1 MGRKI
6 WFAVIALVGLAA
18 VEFGILGAS
27 AAGIT
32 GRAGRL
38 PPIID
43 RGDVAATPTSTP
55 TPSIGGTFPFILI
68 PTPAGNPGC
77 VPISPAACTGPAS
90 ITLSP
95 SPLTIRCDGSETSR
109 LTVRIMDAQGAP
121 VADGAPVNFSAYNG
135 NTSPYNAFTAN
146 GYAATDV
153 RFYGDFF
160 PYGPNVIVNA
170 AGLQAGI
177 RIRCFPNS
185 NGGCVVTTPPCP
197 PSPPPCDPSP
207 PGGPKSPPCPTP
219 TPIPCNLTTPPC
231 SPPPS
236 PPPCN
241 PSPGSGPLS
250 PPCPAPPPPPCR
262 QQTPPCPPPPR
273 FELRIDCNPDT
284 STIDDNCLVAPG
296 AAALDAAVVLVNRS
310 GAASPIAAFNF
321 KLHDSNKSFLSPAPG
336 ADANLNANPDLNEA
350 QLGAGWQCL
359 PPPSPD
365 TGEDGPA
372 SAVSFLSCF
381 NPTTIVGGL
390 PDGGQ
395 ITLAR
400 VHYTIPADAPL
411 NASSLLQLSDVA
423 VGDTTGVELGSCNPI
438 LAAPML
444 CAAASIHIGSPSPPQ
459 TGGGAPDFSMS
470 IDCDLTTAGI
480 QSACDVPL
488 GAGHLDVG
496 VVVSNQPPAGTDLAS
511 FNFELH
517 DPSLARL
524 TPAPGLDQAFNANP
538 DFNEI
543 LPGSWA
549 CAPAPSNNTG
559 VDGPSAAVSFLSCF
573 TGGSGVSLPA
583 GASVL
588 VATVHYNI
596 PSGATPG
603 DIPLSLAYANAGNHD
618 GLARDCNPASS
629 ASAAMECPG
638 ATVRLVE
645 AAPLTPTAV
654 PTHTPTPA
662 AARTPSG
669 APAVAS
675 RTPAPSATPAR
686 RPPSCADVT
695 GDGRVTV
702 RDLIAIATHFRRNAN
717 GSRYDLNLDGRVDAG
732 DIRIALAQLGARC
745 RSG

>member
-18 VEFGILGAS
+18 IEFGILGAS

-32 GRAGRL
+32 GRAGKL
-38 PPIID
+38 PPIAD
-43 RGDVAATPTSTP
+43 RVNIAVVTATPTATTPPPSTP
-55 TPSIGGTFPFILI
+55 TP
-68 PTPAGNPGC
+68 AGSPGC

-90 ITLSP
+90 VTLSP

-121 VADGAPVNFSAYNG
+121 VADGAPVYFSAYNG
-135 NTSPYNAFTAN
+135 NASPYTAFTAN

-153 RFYGDFF
+153 RFYGDIS
-160 PYGPNVIVNA
+160 PSGPNVIVNA
-170 AGLQAGI
+170 AALQAGI

-197 PSPPPCDPSP
+197 PGPPPCDPSP
-207 PGGPKSPPCPTP
+207 PGGPQSPPCPTP

-231 SPPPS
+231 PPPPS
-236 PPPCN
+236 PPP
-241 PSPGSGPLS
+241 G
-250 PPCPAPPPPPCR
+250 
-262 QQTPPCPPPPR
+262 
-273 FELRIDCNPDT
+273 FELRIDCNPAT
-284 STIDDNCLVAPG
+284 FTIDDNCLVAPG

-310 GAASPIAAFNF
+310 GATSPIAAFNF

-350 QLGAGWQCL
+350 QLGAGWQCT
-359 PPPSPD
+359 PPSPSPD
-365 TGEDGPA
+365 TGQDGPA

-411 NASSLLQLSDVA
+411 NTSSLLQLSDVA

-438 LAAPML
+438 LEAPML
-444 CAAASIHIGSPSPPQ
+444 CAAASIYIGPPSPPQ
-459 TGGGAPDFSMS
+459 TGGGEPNFSMS

-524 TPAPGLDQAFNANP
+524 TPAPGIDQAFNANP

-573 TGGSGVSLPA
+573 TGGRGVSLPA

-603 DIPLSLAYANAGNHD
+603 DIPLSLAYASAGNHD
-618 GLARDCNPASS
+618 GFARDCNPANS

-662 AARTPSG
+662 TA
-669 APAVAS
+669 

-695 GDGRVTV
+695 GDSRVTV